1 MSTEQTGVKEIPRV
15 RRGCGFR
22 YPGLYL
28 FGSGIATSCDRLPMK
43 IPICPCCGETIRAL
57 RSVRIFD
64 PNKMFGI
71 HFTGE
76 VDEPEIIDYTVPR
89 QTCDC
94 DVSCPACHPPT
105 KAGLMWIGERYYP
118 TPKDFIREAAQQ
130 GVSKRIPTVPKG
142 LAPGDWV
149 FLAHPNANEFDL
161 DHPERIVYAFQIQEI
176 QQVLTAAQA
185 SDPKFIAKVRERGYV
200 PVIETGPVIEIKKDQ
215 EETNDD
221 QSAQV

>member
-1 MSTEQTGVKEIPRV
+1 MSNEQEGVKEIPRV
-15 RRGCGFR
+15 KRGCGFR

-28 FGSGIATSCDRLPMK
+28 FGSGIAVSCDRLPLK

-64 PNKMFGI
+64 PNKMFGVHYKYDCDPSI
-71 HFTGE
+71 QGAK
-76 VDEPEIIDYTVPR
+76 
-89 QTCDC
+89 TCDC
-94 DVSCPACHPPT
+94 DISCPACHPPA

-118 TPKDFIREAAQQ
+118 TPKDFIREAQQ
-130 GVSKRIPTVPKG
+130 AGVSKRIPTVPKD

-149 FLAHPNANEFDL
+149 FLAHPKANEFDL
-161 DHPERIVYAFQIQEI
+161 DHPERIIYAFQIQEI

-200 PVIETGPVIEIKKDQ
+200 PVIEAGPIVEIKKEDINAD
-215 EETNDD
+215 E
-221 QSAQV
+221 